1 MIYSYLFFS
10 TSELPGTNIR
20 VNLSPSEILKLADHV
35 VARSKEVHDAVASI
49 PLDKVC

>member
-1 MIYSYLFFS
+1 MIYSYLLFCV
-10 TSELPGTNIR
+10 TDLPGTNIR

-35 VARSKEVHDAVASI
+35 VARSKEVLDAVASI